1 MHITGEGWHCI
12 GSVSGRGMAF
22 RWESDLNGDE
32 GEDTSVPRS
41 TEVSMAMANTG
52 RDDDMARSCKSLRA
66 LKKYVRRR

>member
-1 MHITGEGWHCI
+1 VEEEWRFVERVI
-12 GSVSGRGMAF
+12 
-22 RWESDLNGDE
+22 LNGDG

-41 TEVSMAMANTG
+41 TEVSMALANAG